1 MRLGARIFLVA
12 LAMGGM
18 AAVGAPVMAAGQA
31 AATASAMTGPQSHT
45 VEVPWRGDARE
56 LRIVR
61 NAEAEKPFTVA
72 GPQGA
77 VLGQQDGKFEAWV
90 WPVKLLSNLRITA
103 ELENYPVPIDMNQQA
118 ASVDV
123 EPERTVITYSHAAIT
138 VRQIMFAPRET
149 AAGTGAVVLFE
160 VDAVRPGKLRF
171 EFTPEVRRMWPAA
184 NYGVPSAE
192 WVKGEGADGAGGFY
206 VLHTD
211 APEIAAAVTIPGAL
225 PGVLAPYQEK
235 PKVYPVG
242 LEVKFDPARDR
253 GMEFPLLMV
262 VANGS
267 VVRSDGGASVQA
279 GAGVVE
285 AHPLNGANAA
295 TSAALG
301 VALAKL
307 NDAIPTLYK
316 DTAEYWKEFLAT
328 HLRVAT
334 PDKQFD
340 DAMAWAEVAIEQSQV
355 EWHAGQRDAEVG
367 MTAGFFSSGDSAR
380 PGFGWFFGR
389 DTLWTM
395 FAIDSYGDFAL
406 SRKAFDFLLAR
417 QRADG
422 KVMHEFSQT
431 ADVVDWK
438 SMPYEFAAA
447 DATPLLIMAMAD
459 YVRASGDTA
468 YLKAHWAQVEKA
480 WEFESSHDADGDGI
494 YDNSQGTGWVES
506 WPQGAPKQE
515 IYLAALDEQ
524 ASGAMAWMAGIEGDA
539 KLAAD
544 AAARGKKIAG
554 LVEQEY
560 LPAGNNFYAF
570 SRNVYA
576 GGTVTIDTTRTIYP
590 TVAWWDGSYKLA
602 QPDAMFSEWASAKF
616 STDWGTRDVGED
628 QDVYD
633 PISYH
638 QGSVWPLFTGW
649 ASMAEYRTGRP
660 LAGYQ
665 HLMANADL
673 TWAQDLGAVTELLS
687 GAFYQPLGR
696 STSHQMWSSAMV
708 ISPAVRGMFGLRLDA
723 ETKTLWVSPELPAAW
738 DSAALFHIHAGD
750 EVLGVGMARQN
761 GKLVVTLR
769 PEMRATTEWTLKTES
784 AGAKKVSATQVE
796 IALPGAELGMK
807 DAAPQWGDRTRGVK
821 VVGEKHGPRM
831 ESVTLQA
838 EAGSLVPVE
847 IRING
852 MQGNG
857 KAKVLVNGVAVGGE
871 KDVVE
876 WEVRMPG
883 TGLESGG
890 SAGQGKRYVEKTVTV
905 TW

>member
-1 MRLGARIFLVA
+1 MRSRARVLFLA
-12 LAMGGM
+12 LAASGV
-18 AAVGAPVMAAGQA
+18 AAGAASPMAAGQA
-31 AATASAMTGPQSHT
+31 AKATQAPQFHT
-45 VEVPWRGDARE
+45 VEVPWQGSGSG

-61 NAEAEKPFTVA
+61 NAEAQKPFTVA

-103 ELENYPVPIDMNQQA
+103 ELDNYPVPIDINQQA

-138 VRQIMFAPRET
+138 VRQIMFAPKTRNVGET

-171 EFTPEVRRMWPAA
+171 EFTPEVRRMWPAP

-192 WVKGEGADGAGGFY
+192 WVKGGGKDGAGGFY

-242 LEVKFDPARDR
+242 LEVSFDPARDR

-262 VANGS
+262 VANGN
-267 VVRSDGGASVQA
+267 VERSDGGAAAPA
-279 GAGVVE
+279 GAAAGKGVVE
-285 AHPLNGANAA
+285 THPLNGANAA
-295 TSAALG
+295 TSASLG
-301 VALAKL
+301 AALAKL
-307 NDAIPTLYK
+307 NDAIPALYK
-316 DTAEYWKEFLAT
+316 ETAGYWKEFLAT
-328 HLRVAT
+328 HLSVVT
-334 PDKQFD
+334 PDKKFD
-340 DAMAWAEVAIEQSQV
+340 DAMAWAEVSVEQSQV
-355 EWHAGQRDAEVG
+355 EWHAGRPDSEVG

-438 SMPYEFAAA
+438 SMPYEYAAA
-447 DATPLLIMAMAD
+447 DATPLMIMAMAD

-468 YLKAHWAQVEKA
+468 YLKAHWVQVEKA
-480 WEFESSHDADGDGI
+480 WEFERTHDADGDGI

-515 IYLAALDEQ
+515 IYLAALDQQ

-539 KLAAD
+539 KLAA
-544 AAARGKKIAG
+544 AATTRAKQIAG

-560 LPAGNNFYAF
+560 LPAGNKFYAF

-576 GGTVTIDTTRTIYP
+576 GGTVTLDTTRTIYP

-602 QPDAMFSEWASAKF
+602 QPDAMFSQWASAEF
-616 STDWGTRDVGED
+616 STDWGTRDVGDD
-628 QDVYD
+628 QEVYD

-649 ASMAEYRTGRP
+649 AAMAEYRTGRS

-708 ISPAVRGMFGLRLDA
+708 ISPAVRGLFGLRLDA
-723 ETKTLWVSPELPAAW
+723 ETKTLWVNPQLPATW
-738 DSAALFHIHAGD
+738 DSAAVYHIHAGD
-750 EVLGVGMARQN
+750 EVLGVGMARQD

-769 PEMRATTEWTLKTES
+769 PEIRATTEWKVRTENS
-784 AGAKKVSATQVE
+784 DAKAASATQVE
-796 IALPGAELGMK
+796 IVLAGAEVGIR
-807 DAAPQWGDRTRGVK
+807 DSVPQWGDRTRGVK
-821 VVGEKHGPRM
+821 VIEETHGPRM
-831 ESVTLQA
+831 ESVTLSA
-838 EAGSLVPVE
+838 EAGSLVPIV
-847 IRING
+847 IRRNAKG
-852 MQGNG
+852 
-857 KAKVLVNGVAVGGE
+857 AKVTVNGVALGGD
-871 KDVVE
+871 KDVMDGE
-876 WEVRMPG
+876 MKMPG
-883 TGLESGG
+883 EGSGSGG
-890 SAGQGKRYVEKTVTV
+890 QGIKYVEKTVTV